1 MQKPGFPE
9 EVATML
15 STIRRSLTAAVLVA
29 ALLAPTA
36 QAASNQFVGEDE
48 HANDTASPMTD
59 LFLMRPFGLIATA
72 FGTALMGPA
81 ALFMTVC
88 ARPQEIG
95 LPFHYLMVVPGRF
108 TFVDPLGS
116 H

>member
-1 MQKPGFPE
+1 
-9 EVATML
+9 ML
-15 STIRRSLTAAVLVA
+15 SIIRRSLTAVALVA

-36 QAASNQFVGEDE
+36 QAASTKFVGSDE

-59 LFLMRPFGLIATA
+59 LFLMRPLGLTATLL
-72 FGTALMGPA
+72 GTMLMAPA
-81 ALFMTVC
+81 SLVMVAC
-88 ARPQEIG
+88 AKPHEIG
-95 LPFHYLMVVPGRF
+95 LPFHYLIAVPARF

>member
-1 MQKPGFPE
+1 
-9 EVATML
+9 ML
-15 STIRRSLTAAVLVA
+15 SIVRRSLTAAVLVA

-36 QAASNQFVGEDE
+36 QAASTKFVGSDE
-48 HANDTASPMTD
+48 HASDPAGPMTD
-59 LFLMRPFGLIATA
+59 LFLMRPFGLMATVL
-72 FGTALMGPA
+72 GTALMAPA

-88 ARPQEIG
+88 LRPHEIG
-95 LPFHYLMVVPGRF
+95 VPFHYLMVEPGRF